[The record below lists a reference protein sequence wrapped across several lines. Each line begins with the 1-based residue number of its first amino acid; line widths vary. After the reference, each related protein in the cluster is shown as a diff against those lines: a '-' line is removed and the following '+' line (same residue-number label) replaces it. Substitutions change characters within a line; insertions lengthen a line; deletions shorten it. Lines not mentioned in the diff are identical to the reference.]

1 MYTLTPLFSIILCNF
16 VKPPTLQLVGQVRI
30 IAACIILCNFE
41 TFELWQMR
49 WGDAVAEC
57 DTDAREKGLY
67 MEDKTAMDHDTREHQ
82 GRILRSHAGRR
93 STCL

>member
-1 MYTLTPLFSIILCNF
+1 M
-16 VKPPTLQLVGQVRI
+16 QLVGQVRI

-57 DTDAREKGLY
+57 VHDVCEKDLERKIKLPWIMIPVSTKAVSCDHALAVEARACDA
-67 MEDKTAMDHDTREHQ
+67 AN
-82 GRILRSHAGRR
+82 
-93 STCL
+93 